1 MTQLDSKPTNGVED
15 FIMMAYEFYWLD
27 DAEKAHFIGILPE
40 RRKKPERITEESILN
55 WGKMAIGENTEVK
68 EMYYVKV
75 EI

>member
-1 MTQLDSKPTNGVED
+1 MTQSANKTKNPMED
-15 FIMMAYEFYWLD
+15 FSMMAYEFYWLD
-27 DAEKAHFIGILPE
+27 DTEKAHFVGILPE

-55 WGKMAIGENTEVK
+55 WGQMAVGENTEVK